1 MIIAHTIVCIQTL
14 LLYYCYNYCGL
25 YSCSFI
31 TSLCCQYCHYRSE
44 GKVCGICMEVVLE
57 KPVRS
62 NRRFG
67 ILCKWVESMDVVK

>member
-14 LLYYCYNYCGL
+14 LLYYCGL

-31 TSLCCQYCHYRSE
+31 TLLHCQYCHYRSE
-44 GKVCGICMEVVLE
+44 GQVCGICMEVVLE

-67 ILCKWVESMDVVK
+67 ILCKWVESMGVDK